1 MACPLFKKELIPY
14 ERKTGKAESPEN
26 RSRKKLIAAQP
37 REKQQEYERRSLMR
51 SERTHQFCICVG
63 ILEKFLREPA
73 LLADNDVMKLS
84 IFFL

>member
-1 MACPLFKKELIPY
+1 
-14 ERKTGKAESPEN
+14 
-26 RSRKKLIAAQP
+26 
-37 REKQQEYERRSLMR
+37 MR

-63 ILEKFLREPA
+63 ILEKFLREPV